1 MPLDPQMK
9 ALLDAMVAAEVPAF
23 HTMTPVEARKMTSRR
38 VVQGPNAV
46 QVAQVVDRTIPG
58 PGGEIPVRIYTPQG
72 AGESAGRGQNSSGPF
87 GALIYF
93 HGGGWVVGDINMT
106 DQPCRMLTNAAG
118 CVTVSVDYR
127 LAPEHRF
134 PAAPED
140 CYAATK
146 WVADNASALGVDPKR
161 IAVGGTSAGGNL
173 AAAVALMARDRGN
186 LPLAYQLLVYPATTS
201 VLDTPSHREFAK
213 DSYYILSR
221 ADMEWFW
228 GHYLANAEDHANPYA
243 CPAYAKTLR
252 GLPPAFVITA
262 EFDPLRDEG
271 EAYAARLRDE
281 GVNVALKRYDG
292 VTHGFFGMPT
302 VLDIS
307 KRAIAD
313 AGAALRVAFGG

>member
-1 MPLDPQMK
+1 MIMPLDSQMK
-9 ALLDAMVAAEVPAF
+9 ALLDAMVKAEVPAF
-23 HTMTPVEARKMTSRR
+23 HTMTPVEARKMTARR
-38 VVQGPNAV
+38 VVQGPATVAV
-46 QVAQVVDRTIPG
+46 AKVEDRTVPG
-58 PGGEIPVRIYTPQG
+58 PGGEIPIRIYTPKGNG
-72 AGESAGRGQNSSGPF
+72 AF
-87 GALIYF
+87 GALVYF

-127 LAPEHRF
+127 LAPEHKF

-140 CYAATK
+140 CYAVTK
-146 WVADNASALGVDPKR
+146 WIAENAAALNVDPLR

-173 AAAVALMARDRGN
+173 AAAVALMARDRGD
-186 LPLAYQLLVYPATTS
+186 LSVAYQLLVYPATTS
-201 VLDTPSHREFAK
+201 VLDTASHREFAK

-221 ADMEWFW
+221 DDMEWFW
-228 GHYLANAEDHANPYA
+228 RHYLANEADRTNPYA

-271 EAYAARLRDE
+271 EAYAARLREE
-281 GVNVALKRYDG
+281 GVPVRHKRYDG

-302 VLDIS
+302 VLD
-307 KRAIAD
+307 KAKAAIAD
-313 AGAALRVAFGG
+313 AGAALRIAVG